1 MTSLPYADADCSL
14 RALAGRAEGFGRFSV
29 GGLHGDLYV
38 VTSLAD
44 DGPGTLR
51 EGGRSKEPL
60 WIVFA
65 VSGAIS
71 LNSYLSVSSYK
82 TIDGRGQRIKL
93 TGKGIR
99 LKECEHIIICNLEFE
114 AITEY
119 MQSCHLEKLNVE
131 KRNVHLYRWKKRLG
145 FDIVTLKN
153 GSQATDSAKVYIYDW
168 NMEDVVIGEGRLSST
183 DPKDLVNNLP
193 IGQGAAIVTV
203 DKVLMENVHLW
214 RPISAEILTIGHNAS
229 KIMVEVVKIGEA
241 KVWKPNSEVEI
252 IADAIGTTVA
262 WPNDKLVLWSYVQR
276 FVLASYP
283 KLGENKAKAA
293 PKCNVTIEDDIRE

>member
-14 RALAGRAEGFGRFSV
+14 SALAGRAEGFGRFSV

-65 VSGAIS
+65 VSGAIN

-114 AITEY
+114 GGRGHDVDDIWISCLCNFVSLAIHDGWYEEACIVLLIVLDIIVRASTEY
-119 MQSCHLEKLNVE
+119 MQSCHLEKLTVE

-153 GSQATDSAKVYIYDW
+153 GSQVPADGVLFHAK
-168 NMEDVVIGEGRLSST
+168 
-183 DPKDLVNNLP
+183 
-193 IGQGAAIVTV
+193 
-203 DKVLMENVHLW
+203 
-214 RPISAEILTIGHNAS
+214 
-229 KIMVEVVKIGEA
+229 
-241 KVWKPNSEVEI
+241 
-252 IADAIGTTVA
+252 
-262 WPNDKLVLWSYVQR
+262 
-276 FVLASYP
+276 
-283 KLGENKAKAA
+283 
-293 PKCNVTIEDDIRE
+293 